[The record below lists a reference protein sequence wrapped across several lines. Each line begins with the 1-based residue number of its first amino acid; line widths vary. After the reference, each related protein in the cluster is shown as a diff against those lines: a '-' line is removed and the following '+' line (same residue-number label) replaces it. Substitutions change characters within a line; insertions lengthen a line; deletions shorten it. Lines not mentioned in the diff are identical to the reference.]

1 MVADRDGPFEHLARL
16 QGAKRYLVASDSTLG
31 PWQPRPIKVELFTS
45 PTHHSSIEDLVRA
58 SKGNLCLSAFSMHRD
73 DDLALA
79 PLFMLVS
86 VKAAAVLGQ
95 PFPKCGTFHCFVP
108 MYQDLDCVEPL
119 RLQLHSKLSN
129 YAKILGGFR

>member
-1 MVADRDGPFEHLARL
+1 MVADCDGPFEHLARL

-31 PWQPRPIKVELFTS
+31 PWQLRPIKAELFTS

-119 RLQLHSKLSN
+119 RLRLHSKLSN